1 MNPLKAFKTF
11 GHTHV
16 HWLIMQLYS
25 GSYLNISN
33 PNRFMEIEE
42 VPDNHHHL
50 SPPPHRKPK
59 KKILWMYPI

>member
-11 GHTHV
+11 GHAHV

-25 GSYLNISN
+25 GSYFNISN

-50 SPPPHRKPK
+50 SPHPIENLRKG
-59 KKILWMYPI
+59 I